1 MVVEELSWVVVRIK
15 LVSEISFMLV
25 WKGQI
30 YTIKA
35 NEPTE
40 LPDELVEKILK
51 NKKLSWIKKV
61 E

>member
-1 MVVEELSWVVVRIK
+1 VVVRIK
-15 LVSEISFMLV
+15 IVSEISFMLV